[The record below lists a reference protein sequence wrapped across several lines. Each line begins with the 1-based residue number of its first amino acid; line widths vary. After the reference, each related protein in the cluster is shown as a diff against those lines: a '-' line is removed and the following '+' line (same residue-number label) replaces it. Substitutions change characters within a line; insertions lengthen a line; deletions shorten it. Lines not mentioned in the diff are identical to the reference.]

1 MGDLHSRLSLTYL
14 FFMVSI
20 FLRLLNF
27 KLAPHSRLPFPVT
40 L

>member
-20 FLRLLNF
+20 FRLLSF